1 MEAWVAS
8 LNIEPWVST
17 VLVYLLGIATGYLL
31 FGGRAPAA
39 ANGDDAIEAIADGA
53 TQADVQEGASA
64 DGDDKA
70 EKPAADD
77 RETAKALFSSA
88 KTKNNKNGSPPNGD
102 PAPNSMKLGALE
114 SELRKA
120 HEMLASADE
129 SQEGYEAQLD
139 ALEQALKRAN
149 GRLKLVM
156 KAVKKAKPKDA

>member
-31 FGGRAPAA
+31 FGGRAPAT
-39 ANGDDAIEAIADGA
+39 ANGEDAIEAIVEG
-53 TQADVQEGASA
+53 QADTETGDHA
-64 DGDDKA
+64 DGDDKTEA
-70 EKPAADD
+70 PAADD

-156 KAVKKAKPKDA
+156 KAVKKAKPEDA